1 MSIQWFPGHM
11 TAAKKKAEEALETND
26 LVIEVLDAR
35 IPGSSTNPMIDA
47 IAERKSWA
55 VVSAKLSFFRSD
67 VSDS

>member
-1 MSIQWFPGHM
+1 MANVFLT
-11 TAAKKKAEEALETND
+11 TALTADLSAKLESD
-26 LVIEVLDAR
+26 ELYR
-35 IPGSSTNPMIDA
+35 STRLEMFGYDGGLIDA